1 MTSAAAAQEP
11 ASFRVRS
18 VSGLAG
24 WWSAPVVAAA
34 IAVFIAAPWLDQRL
48 VWCEWVG
55 LAAALMLV
63 PRIRGWWG
71 EAWTLAGAALALA
84 IAFHW
89 TPKVLAYA
97 MNADEQVGLMFA
109 APIVLWDAVRLAVP
123 LWFAARVTRDPLAA
137 WWPAALAAVAL
148 EAFMPAVF
156 PWKLGYAQ
164 IAWPWLVQSV
174 DLLGAEAPT
183 FVLYAHAGALAWLVA
198 LLANPA
204 HTGRLAASRP
214 GLVAVAICVANAA
227 YGLAAMGSW
236 SRIAEAAPQLRV
248 AAAQANPED
257 EGGVDELRRLT
268 LAACATPGRLPDL
281 VCWPECSGGSYEAG
295 LESLA
300 DPERVVAAS
309 REPNRGMRPLDDPAC
324 PILFGGKI
332 YTGHPEKPKAIH
344 QSAILVD
351 AAHAI
356 LGRYHKRHLMP
367 FGEYVP
373 GSDLYPDIKLYFPMQ
388 DEMTEGTEATV
399 LACGDRVRLGVM
411 LCYEDMIPG
420 AARSLANASAN
431 VLVSLINGSAF
442 TEPLTL
448 RQHRLLAQLRA
459 VECRRALVRCAATGE
474 TCVISPL
481 GTIVAD
487 LPLHGRDVLEA
498 DVPLL
503 EARTLACRLG
513 PAFPVAAAAG
523 ALAIAA
529 WRRRTG
535 GADRA

>member
-1 MTSAAAAQEP
+1 MTSKEAARRP
-11 ASFRVRS
+11 ASRRE
-18 VSGLAG
+18 GLARTWAA

-34 IAVFIAAPWLDQRL
+34 LAVFIAAPWLDQRL

-55 LAAALMLV
+55 VAAALLLV
-63 PRIRGWWG
+63 RRIRGWWG
-71 EAWTLAGAALALA
+71 EAWTLAGATLALA

-97 MNADEQVGLMFA
+97 MNSEYDVGLMFA
-109 APIVLWDAVRLAVP
+109 APIVLWDAVRLALP

-137 WWPAALAAVAL
+137 WWPAALAAVAV

-156 PWKLGYAQ
+156 PWKHGYAQ
-164 IAWPWLVQSV
+164 IAWPWRVQSV
-174 DLLGAEAPT
+174 DLLGAEAST

-198 LLANPA
+198 LLANQA
-204 HTGRLAASRP
+204 HAGRLAASRP

-227 YGLAAMGSW
+227 YGVAAIGSW
-236 SRIAEAAPQLRV
+236 SRIAEAAPQLRL
-248 AAAQANPED
+248 AATQANPED

-268 LAACATPGRLPDL
+268 LAACADPGQLPDL

-295 LESLA
+295 LDSLA
-300 DPERVVAAS
+300 DPERVVAQS
-309 REPNRGMRPLDDPAC
+309 REPNRGMLPLESPRC
-324 PILFGGKI
+324 PLLFGGKI
-332 YTGHPEKPKAIH
+332 YTGHPEKPRALH

-351 AAHAI
+351 VSHAI

-373 GSDLYPDIKLYFPMQ
+373 GGDIYPDIKLYFPVA
-388 DEMTEGTEATV
+388 DEMTEGTEANV
-399 LACGDRVRLGVM
+399 LVCGRARLGVM

-431 VLVSLINGSAF
+431 VLMSLINGSAF
-442 TEPLTL
+442 TALLTL

-487 LPLHGRDVLEA
+487 LPLHARDVLAA

-503 EARTLACRLG
+503 EGHTLASRLG
-513 PAFPVAAAAG
+513 LAFPVAAAAG
-523 ALAIAA
+523 ALAIAV
-529 WRRRTG
+529 RRR
-535 GADRA
+535 RAGRHAHA